1 MNFIET
7 AKSTSAQLAWR
18 ASGQRSDLPHWID
31 ALLKSPDT
39 QEVTTATSINET
51 ASDAISTRVIDA
63 PDATLVS
70 VTSEVDTLDKPN
82 GYTAAAIQCYETL
95 FKTLQA
101 HNAKYPIRMWN
112 FVPNINEV
120 VEQELN
126 RYMQFNMGRH
136 KALADWYGSPVA
148 LKQLVATA
156 SGVGHSGSE
165 LIIHCLSLKNHAGL
179 GVENPRQIPAYNYSR
194 RFGPA
199 SPSFARATLAS
210 FPSLD
215 SRSNTWLM
223 VGGTASV
230 VGEDSQHPGQ
240 LCRQIDE
247 TLDNLSSLVNQAQSQ
262 LPVFTLPSNGS
273 LRSALNSLNSIRVYY
288 VRANDLT
295 QIKESV
301 IASFPNI
308 TECEFLNT
316 SLCRPELLV
325 EIEGAG
331 LLKNTPSNATCNGK
345 SSAS

>member
-18 ASGQRSDLPHWID
+18 ASGQRSDLPHWIN

-39 QEVTTATSINET
+39 QQVAAAAFTNET
-51 ASDAISTRVIDA
+51 ASDALISNVIDA

-70 VTSEVDTLDKPN
+70 VRSKVDDLDKPN
-82 GYTAAAIQCYETL
+82 GYTSAAAKCYEAL

-112 FVPNINEV
+112 FVPNINEL
-120 VEQELN
+120 VEQEMN
-126 RYMQFNMGRH
+126 RYMQFNIGRH
-136 KALADWYGSPVA
+136 KALADWYGSPTA

-210 FPSLD
+210 FPSVENK
-215 SRSNTWLM
+215 SNTWLM

-230 VGEDSQHPGQ
+230 VGEESQHPGQ
-240 LCRQIDE
+240 LCSQIDE
-247 TLDNLSSLVNQAQSQ
+247 TLDNLSSLVNQAKSQ
-262 LPVFTLPSNGS
+262 LSGSSLPSNGS
-273 LRSALNSLNSIRVYY
+273 LRTALNSLNSIRVYY
-288 VRANDLT
+288 VRASDLK
-295 QIKESV
+295 QIEQSV
-301 IASFPNI
+301 IESFPNI

-331 LLKNTPSNATCNGK
+331 LLKNMPSDATSNNK
-345 SSAS
+345 SSVS